1 MKGKD
6 MRLLPLIL
14 LATACSPA
22 PALAQQFDGSRIV
35 QQLERADTNGDGS
48 ISKPEFRAHR
58 QAQFDRIDRNGDG
71 FMADGDIPKRLKN
84 RMPDG
89 LSTDQMIKQFDKD
102 GDGKVSET
110 EFVDGPALIF
120 DRVDANADGMVAKAE
135 MEAARAAFAA
145 R

>member
-1 MKGKD
+1 

-14 LATACSPA
+14 LAAACSPA
-22 PALAQQFDGSRIV
+22 PALAQQFDGARIV

-48 ISKPEFRAHR
+48 ISKPEFRALR
-58 QAQFDRIDRNGDG
+58 QTQFDRIDRNGDG
-71 FMADGDIPKRLKN
+71 FMAEGDIPARLVS

-89 LSTDQMIKQFDKD
+89 FSIDQLVKQFDKD
-102 GDGKVSET
+102 GDGKVSEA

-120 DRVDANADGMVAKAE
+120 DRVDANADGLVAKAE
-135 MEAARAAFAA
+135 LETARAAFAA